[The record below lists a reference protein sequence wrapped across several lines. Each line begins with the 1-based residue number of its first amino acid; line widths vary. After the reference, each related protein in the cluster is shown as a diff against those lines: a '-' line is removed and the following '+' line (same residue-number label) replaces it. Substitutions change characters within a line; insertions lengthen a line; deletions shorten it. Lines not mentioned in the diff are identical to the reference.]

1 MTDHFLPYLNIWKE
15 NTQNRSGGYTQNLK
29 SKVFASLETNYA
41 IQITARSTV
50 EAIKYLLQN
59 VSKFILTERF
69 YQDPLKEYFG
79 IQRQLR
85 RRNYNQDVAKFG
97 YSDYTI
103 RIQRDVFTSE
113 DMKGKYYKINF
124 RIEVSDETAPKQK
137 IKI

>member
-1 MTDHFLPYLNIWKE
+1 MSRP
-15 NTQNRSGGYTQNLK
+15 S
-29 SKVFASLETNYA
+29 
-41 IQITARSTV
+41 
-50 EAIKYLLQN
+50 
-59 VSKFILTERF
+59 ERIF
-69 YQDPLKEYFG
+69 WY